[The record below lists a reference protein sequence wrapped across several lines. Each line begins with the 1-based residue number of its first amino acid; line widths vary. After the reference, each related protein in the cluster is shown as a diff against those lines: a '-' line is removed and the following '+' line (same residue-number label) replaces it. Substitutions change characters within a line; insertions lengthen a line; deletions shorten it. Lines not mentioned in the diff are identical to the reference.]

1 MQKKDD
7 KVDNKTTDK
16 KKEKKEKKRAREK
29 DRNGFA
35 KKVHILAFA
44 HAWKTKKIFN
54 YARSVGK

>member
-7 KVDNKTTDK
+7 EVDNKTTDK

-44 HAWKTKKIFN
+44 HAWKTKKDL
-54 YARSVGK
+54 